1 MTLER
6 LLQEI
11 GMRSFMIFL
20 GVRLVH
26 AQGSDGAWWIR
37 RNPGGG
43 LVRRPWVKKWFGRK
57 EAMALS

>member
-1 MTLER
+1 MNREVPMTLER

-11 GMRSFMIFL
+11 GIRSFMIFL
-20 GVRLVH
+20 GVLLVH

-43 LVRRPWVKKWFGRK
+43 LVRKPW
-57 EAMALS
+57 